1 MFFFSPK
8 LPISDKERDWVDASF
23 ETLIGL
29 FGRERLGRIGGMG
42 AAASGPGRSAVVL
55 PSLDF
60 FAREWEPTE
69 AWALFAVDQVCEM
82 IGADRR
88 RVDVRFFA
96 VVSADD
102 ALRESLPHWESSGS
116 KGPAGTYGELE
127 EPTSLNPSSRGESES
142 SADVVRARISLNA
155 DQLNDPTQLIATI
168 AHELAHL
175 LLLGDRKIDR
185 DIPDMEPLTD
195 LMTVFCG
202 FGVFN
207 ANSAFNFQQWHSD
220 AGRGGWKTNRL
231 GYLPEPIWGYALARY
246 AFLLDDSRPRWMSS
260 LKLNVRTYMQQ
271 SMKVLVRE
279 GRR

>member
-1 MFFFSPK
+1 MFLFSPK
-8 LPISDKERDWVDASF
+8 LPISDEERGWVDASF
-23 ETLIGL
+23 DRLIGL
-29 FGRERLGRIGGMG
+29 FGRERLGRIGGLG
-42 AAASGPGRSAVVL
+42 AAASGAGKSAVVL

-69 AWALFAVDQVCEM
+69 SWALFAVDRVCEM
-82 IGADRR
+82 MGADRR
-88 RVDVRFFA
+88 RVDVEFFA
-96 VVSADD
+96 VASVDD
-102 ALRESLPHWESSGS
+102 ALRHSLPHWESSGS
-116 KGPAGTYGELE
+116 KGPAGTYGELDA
-127 EPTSLNPSSRGESES
+127 SES
-142 SADVVRARISLNA
+142 SLDAVRARISLNA
-155 DQLNDPTQLIATI
+155 RQLQDPTPLIATI

-185 DIPDMEPLTD
+185 DLPDMEPLTD

-220 AGRGGWKTNRL
+220 GGRGGWKTNRL
-231 GYLPEPIWGYALARY
+231 GYLPEPVWGYALARY
-246 AFLLDDSRPRWMSS
+246 ACLLDDPRPRWVST
-260 LKLNVRTYMQQ
+260 LKLNVRSYMQQ

>member
-1 MFFFSPK
+1 MFFSPK
-8 LPISDKERDWVDASF
+8 LPISDKERDWADASF
-23 ETLIGL
+23 EMLIGL
-29 FGRERLGRIGGMG
+29 FGRERLGSIGGRG
-42 AAASGPGRSAVVL
+42 AAASGPGKSVVVL

-88 RVDVRFFA
+88 RVDVRFFE
-96 VVSADD
+96 VESADD
-102 ALRESLPHWESSGS
+102 ALRQSLPHWESSGS

-127 EPTSLNPSSRGESES
+127 APES
-142 SADVVRARISLNA
+142 SVDVIRARISLNA
-155 DQLNDPTQLIATI
+155 SQLQDPTQLIATI

-207 ANSAFNFQQWHSD
+207 ANSAFNFRQWQSD
-220 AGRGGWKTNRL
+220 TGRGGWQTNRL
-231 GYLPEPIWGYALARY
+231 GYLPEPMWGYALARY
-246 AFLLDDSRPRWMSS
+246 AFLLDDPRPPWSGS
-260 LKLNVRTYMQQ
+260 LKLNVRSYMKQ
-271 SMKVLVRE
+271 SMKVLVHQA
-279 GRR
+279 RRR